1 MEIFQNL
8 DLGIKLPSLI
18 PTLINLCFVIIV
30 VLFFLAILE
39 LMNESYRE
47 RKLKG
52 LIKERPLIE
61 KIKKMKMLNVYSN
74 HLEIVLKEKDKEGSF
89 EVFFYGSLIFMFA
102 VLFGFVLVKQ
112 ILLAIISPFIIL
124 HFLDKIAVKLS
135 VDIIES
141 IEEQLPF
148 AIDNIVR
155 ISTKYGDIK
164 SIIYEA
170 SRTCEQ
176 PIKGILENMARE
188 MISSSPEEVLMDY
201 AEKYDNVW
209 FYSFAFTL
217 ISYLEDASKDETI
230 MNLRNLRNMLEKEN
244 AIKKASLTDKK
255 YSIGMNYMIII
266 ASILGFVFNVII
278 LPVGREFFFS
288 TFPGLLCFLIGV
300 SCIVSTIF
308 INIQMSKT
316 KNK

>member
-18 PTLINLCFVIIV
+18 PTLVNLCFVIIV
-30 VLFFLAILE
+30 VLFFLGILE

-47 RKLKG
+47 KKLKG
-52 LIKERPLIE
+52 LIKERPLVE

-102 VLFGFVLVKQ
+102 VLFGFILVKQ

-188 MISSSPEEVLMDY
+188 MISSSPEEILMDY

-230 MNLRNLRNMLEKEN
+230 INLKNLRNMLEKEN
-244 AIKKASLTDKK
+244 TIKKASITDKK

-266 ASILGFVFNVII
+266 ASILGFVFNVIA
-278 LPVGREFFFS
+278 LPVGRQFFFS

-300 SCIVSTIF
+300 CCIVSTIF
-308 INIQMSKT
+308 INIQMSKI
-316 KNK
+316 KK

>member
-1 MEIFQNL
+1 MEIFQNW
-8 DLGIKLPSLI
+8 GIRLPSLI

-30 VLFFLAILE
+30 VLFFLAVIE
-39 LMNESYRE
+39 LLNESYRE
-47 RKLKG
+47 KKLKG
-52 LIKERPLIE
+52 LIKEKPLVE
-61 KIKKMKMLNVYSN
+61 KIKKMKMLNTYSN
-74 HLEIVLKEKDKEGSF
+74 HLELVLKEKDKEGSF
-89 EVFFYGSLIFMFA
+89 ELFFYGSLIFIFS
-102 VLFGFVLVKQ
+102 VTFGFVLVKQ
-112 ILLAIISPFIIL
+112 ILLAIISPFVIL

-135 VDIIES
+135 TDIIECM
-141 IEEQLPF
+141 EEQLPF
-148 AIDNIVR
+148 AIDNIIR

-176 PIKGILENMARE
+176 PMKGILENIARE

-201 AEKYDNVW
+201 AEQYDNVW
-209 FYSFAFTL
+209 FYSFVFTL
-217 ISYLEDASKDETI
+217 LSYLEDASKDETI
-230 MNLRNLRNMLEKEN
+230 MNLRHLRNMLEKEN
-244 AIKKASLTDKK
+244 AIKKASITDKK

-278 LPVGREFFFS
+278 LPVGRQFFFS

-300 SCIVSTIF
+300 CCIVSTIF

-316 KNK
+316 KK